1 MIGKSEVCSKSK
13 ASQAPLHLGKDF
25 VHVMNEEESSIEGEN
40 DEDEED
46 EENESNENNE
56 KGDEQEDSDVS
67 VGENDAN
74 EEDEVDAEDA
84 EDEESE
90 EEESELYETE
100 TDSIDTFD
108 TGTALDGD
116 ISAAQQEQPRQEE
129 KDHPRSRETTQ
140 RIIDPPTTAQ
150 KQEQPRQ
157 EEQNTPLDPPT
168 THNLDQRNLEQGRLN
183 VPPTQSNPITPEVE
197 DTEETNPTTATS
209 IAAPVPAPVSPT
221 SSFAPTTTTTSI
233 EPTIPVQY
241 NNNIASKVLHKIKL
255 SHLATITQVRHL
267 NRAATELF
275 CLLYVLLVQCPTSV
289 QEMDAFDTIQH
300 HAILKCVENAAFQ
313 YRSSYGTYNISLIE
327 KAALCQWAHRIS
339 TDPNLT
345 THLLIQRDPRT
356 IPKES
361 LKMAKAILNR
371 GHLKNNNT
379 TKRSCDFPTRVRN
392 TLTTSHVH
400 LLTWCTEMVQH
411 QLRLPQMLPISDDA
425 DDGDGHGT
433 TPAAG
438 TATGKSDQADTSN
451 KPSSLA
457 FNFLPTIP
465 ATIKYV
471 KTVQDSTMG
480 GGRRTTINE
489 IKILYAT
496 YEPNKNVRCALEEF
510 QGNEVVLLRKL
521 LIKHGLGSCRR
532 EVSNK

>member
-1 MIGKSEVCSKSK
+1 
-13 ASQAPLHLGKDF
+13 
-25 VHVMNEEESSIEGEN
+25 
-40 DEDEED
+40 
-46 EENESNENNE
+46 
-56 KGDEQEDSDVS
+56 
-67 VGENDAN
+67 
-74 EEDEVDAEDA
+74 
-84 EDEESE
+84 
-90 EEESELYETE
+90 
-100 TDSIDTFD
+100 
-108 TGTALDGD
+108 
-116 ISAAQQEQPRQEE
+116 
-129 KDHPRSRETTQ
+129 
-140 RIIDPPTTAQ
+140 
-150 KQEQPRQ
+150 
-157 EEQNTPLDPPT
+157 
-168 THNLDQRNLEQGRLN
+168 
-183 VPPTQSNPITPEVE
+183 
-197 DTEETNPTTATS
+197 
-209 IAAPVPAPVSPT
+209 
-221 SSFAPTTTTTSI
+221 
-233 EPTIPVQY
+233 
-241 NNNIASKVLHKIKL
+241 
-255 SHLATITQVRHL
+255 
-267 NRAATELF
+267 
-275 CLLYVLLVQCPTSV
+275 
-289 QEMDAFDTIQH
+289 MDAFDTIQH

-438 TATGKSDQADTSN
+438 TAAGKSDQADTSN

>member
-1 MIGKSEVCSKSK
+1 MVTFLSLNSHYES
-13 ASQAPLHLGKDF
+13 
-25 VHVMNEEESSIEGEN
+25 MNEPQEQSSIDVASIDTNVDDEGNEDN
-40 DEDEED
+40 EKGDGQQDSDVSAGEDEDEESSAEEDKD
-46 EENESNENNE
+46 EEQS
-56 KGDEQEDSDVS
+56 EQY
-67 VGENDAN
+67 G
-74 EEDEVDAEDA
+74 
-84 EDEESE
+84 
-90 EEESELYETE
+90 TE

-116 ISAAQQEQPRQEE
+116 ISAAQEEQPRQEE
-129 KDHPRSRETTQ
+129 KGNPDVDRSRETPQTVN
-140 RIIDPPTTAQ
+140 PPTIQ
-150 KQEQPRQ
+150 KEQPRQ
-157 EEQNTPLDPPT
+157 EEQDNPLESPT

-183 VPPTQSNPITPEVE
+183 VPPIQPKPITPKVE
-197 DTEETNPTTATS
+197 GTDETNPTTATS
-209 IAAPVPAPVSPT
+209 VAAPISPT
-221 SSFAPTTTTTSI
+221 SSSPI
-233 EPTIPVQY
+233 EPTLPVQY
-241 NNNIASKVLHKIKL
+241 NNNIASNVLHKIKR

-275 CLLYVLLVQCPTSV
+275 CVLYVLLVQYPTSV
-289 QEMDAFDTIQH
+289 QEMDAFDTVQH
-300 HAILKCVENAAFQ
+300 NAILKCVENAAFQ
-313 YRSSYGTYNISLIE
+313 YRSSYGTYNISLE
-327 KAALCQWAHRIS
+327 ERAALCQWAHRIS
-339 TDPNLT
+339 TEPNLT
-345 THLLIQRDPRT
+345 TQLLVQIDPRS
-356 IPKES
+356 IPKKS

-411 QLRLPQMLPISDDA
+411 QLRLPPMLSVGDD
-425 DDGDGHGT
+425 DGHGHGT
-433 TPAAG
+433 IPAACN
-438 TATGKSDQADTSN
+438 SDQGDTSN

-480 GGRRTTINE
+480 GGRRNTINE

-532 EVSNK
+532 EVSKN

>member
-1 MIGKSEVCSKSK
+1 MSGVPWGGGPGRKQVDRLIGKSEVCSKSK

-129 KDHPRSRETTQ
+129 
-140 RIIDPPTTAQ
+140 
-150 KQEQPRQ
+150 
-157 EEQNTPLDPPT
+157 QNTPLDPPT

-221 SSFAPTTTTTSI
+221 SSFAPTTTTASI
-233 EPTIPVQY
+233 EPTKPVQY

-438 TATGKSDQADTSN
+438 TAAGKSDQADTSN